1 MFRLALISGVLAIIT
16 SSFALAQ
23 DQKPEEA
30 RAEAESAFG
39 LSLPELQLYPDSG
52 VVGAWTWMQDLEDGK
67 GVIGPKVFQLIGLA
81 VASQIPCQYCIYYHT
96 KAALAEGATE
106 QELREATAIAAYVR
120 NWSTVLYGGQ
130 ADFEE
135 YKKTVD
141 TLFPSE

>member
-1 MFRLALISGVLAIIT
+1 MRRHRPQDPECRAYRPANSCSIKSVRYD
-16 SSFALAQ
+16 SPYDQ
-23 DQKPEEA
+23 DQH
-30 RAEAESAFG
+30 SAYCQCQVLLSG
-39 LSLPELQLYPDSG
+39 LPLDS
-52 VVGAWTWMQDLEDGK
+52 
-67 GVIGPKVFQLIGLA
+67 P